1 MKATD
6 GDIRANI
13 CAAVGGVGVA
23 VGTSVDV
30 GSGVSVGAAAGV
42 GIGVGLAVGTGVAAG
57 VGLGVAVGT
66 DVGGGVGSGGDVA
79 VGRGWVHDRLI
90 PKTSSRT
97 PTNRMC
103 ILTAVSSS
111 YCRFA
116 PVILSTSHQSTEN
129 IC

>member
-30 GSGVSVGAAAGV
+30 GSGVSVGAAVRV
-42 GIGVGLAVGTGVAAG
+42 GIGGAAG

-66 DVGGGVGSGGDVA
+66 DGGGGVGAGGDVA

-111 YCRFA
+111 YC
-116 PVILSTSHQSTEN
+116 
-129 IC
+129 

>member
-30 GSGVSVGAAAGV
+30 SSGVSVGV

-111 YCRFA
+111 YC
-116 PVILSTSHQSTEN
+116 
-129 IC
+129 